1 MLQLG
6 RYQLK
11 RAETDAEIEQIHRL
25 NYRTFVE
32 EIPQHASDE
41 PGRLVDK
48 FHHKNTYFVAVC
60 EQQRVVGMISVH
72 DQPPFSVASR
82 LPDPRILERADRTR
96 MEVRL
101 LAVEP
106 AHRGGPLMIGLL
118 WMALDYAL
126 ERYDEVY
133 ISGVTQRVPMYE
145 RLGFRPLGPAIAD
158 GAAAFVPM
166 RVTFPL
172 EERVARLAGQ
182 WKSRMRRLTGAV
194 GNQAADEHRK

>member
-6 RYQLK
+6 RYLLK
-11 RAETDAEIEQIHRL
+11 RAESAEEIEQVHRL

-32 EIPQHASDE
+32 EIPQHVSDE
-41 PGRLVDK
+41 PGRLVDQ
-48 FHHKNTYFVAVC
+48 FHHKNTYFVAMC
-60 EQQRVVGMISVH
+60 EQRVVGMISVH

-82 LPDPRILERADRTR
+82 LPDPAILERADRTR

-126 ERYDEVY
+126 ERYDQVY

-166 RVTFPL
+166 RVEFPL
-172 EERVARLAGQ
+172 EERVAQLVRQWRSRMQRLAG
-182 WKSRMRRLTGAV
+182 AV
-194 GNQAADEHRK
+194 GK

>member
-1 MLQLG
+1 MWQLG
-6 RYQLK
+6 RYLLK
-11 RAETDAEIEQIHRL
+11 RAETAEEIEQIHRL

-41 PGRLVDK
+41 QDRLVDK

-60 EQQRVVGMISVH
+60 DQCVVGMISVH

-82 LPDPRILERADRTR
+82 LPDPAILERSDRTR

-166 RVTFPL
+166 RVAFPL
-172 EERVARLAGQ
+172 EARVARLAGQ
-182 WKSRMRRLTGAV
+182 WKSRMRRLTGAA
-194 GNQAADEHRK
+194 GNQAADERRK